1 MKYCKKCVQPDTR
14 PSVVFDKDGVCL
26 ACRFAEKHEDIDWK
40 ARRKE
45 LEEIA
50 EYGKKHNV
58 SGYDCIV
65 AVSGGKDST
74 RQACYVRDELGL
86 KPLLVT
92 CTFPPEH
99 VTERGAHNL
108 SNLVSLGFDCIQL
121 APNPKIWKEFMLQS
135 FLKYGNLYK
144 PAEMALYASAPKVA
158 IAYHIPVIFLGENEA
173 IAFGSIDVGSTSG
186 DANKMKYCHTMQ
198 GGDPQKIGLTTKKMT
213 KQDIIPY
220 IYPSDEEME
229 WAKMRIIFL
238 GYYIKDFTRFKNAE
252 FAVERGLELRNN
264 PPEDF
269 GDIYQ
274 FSALDDDFVAANQML
289 KYLKFGFGQV
299 TDQVAEAIRLGMMTR
314 EEGVELV
321 KKYDGKCSDKF
332 VEIVYKYLG
341 ISKKRFWQVAE
352 SFRNKNIWE
361 KDVTGKYRIKVPLE

>member
-1 MKYCKKCVQPDTR
+1 MKYCKSCVQPDTR
-14 PSVVFDKDGVCL
+14 PSVVFDKEGVCL
-26 ACRFAEKHEDIDWK
+26 ACSFAEKHEQIDWK
-40 ARRKE
+40 GRRKE
-45 LEEIA
+45 LEKIA
-50 EYGKKHNV
+50 EYGKANNV

-74 RQACYVRDELGL
+74 RQALYARDELGL

-99 VTERGAHNL
+99 TTERGVHNL
-108 SNLVSLGFDCIQL
+108 ANLVSLGFDCVQL
-121 APNPKIWKEFMLQS
+121 APNPKVWKEFMLQS

-173 IAFGSIDVGSTSG
+173 IAFGAVDVGSTSG
-186 DANKMKYCHTMQ
+186 DANKMKYCHTLQ
-198 GGDPQKIGLTTKKMT
+198 GGDPRKIGLVNKKMSE
-213 KQDIIPY
+213 KDILPY
-220 IYPSDEEME
+220 VYPSDEEME
-229 WAKMRIIFL
+229 WAKLKIVFL

-252 FAVERGLELRNN
+252 FAVERGLELRKD

-269 GDIYQ
+269 GDLYQ

-299 TDQVAEAIRLGMMTR
+299 TDQVSEAIRLGMMTR
-314 EEGVELV
+314 EEAVKLV
-321 KKYDGKCSDKF
+321 NEFDGKCADRFIK
-332 VEIVYKYLG
+332 IVCDYLE
-341 ISKKRFWQVAE
+341 ISKKKFWEVAE
-352 SFRNKNIWE
+352 SYRNKDIWE
-361 KDVTGKYRIKVPLE
+361 KDKKGNYKIKIPLK